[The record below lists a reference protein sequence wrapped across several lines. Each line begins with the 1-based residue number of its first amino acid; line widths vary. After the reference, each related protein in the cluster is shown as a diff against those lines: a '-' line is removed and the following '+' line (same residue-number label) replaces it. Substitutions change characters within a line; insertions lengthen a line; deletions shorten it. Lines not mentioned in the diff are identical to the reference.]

1 MILFLLYIF
10 AMLNNNKY
18 KLLNSLKDKIMKTQI
33 LIAAIFFS
41 GFAFAQEK
49 KQDTVKTKSIEAVT
63 LTKQVFKKQSDRFV
77 YDVAASPVTK
87 GNNTFD
93 LLKQT
98 PLLSTTDDK
107 TLKIAGKNNA
117 VIYINGRKTNMDAE
131 SLTQFLKNTPAENI
145 QKIEVIT
152 VPGSEFQVESS
163 DGIINIVLKKKMS
176 DGTSGNMRMTNSQ
189 NKYNAANASFSL
201 NYRKDKLGI
210 NANLSGGENINPQS
224 YVLRNGNSLS
234 SNESV
239 GNIDDPNKN
248 LGGYLNMDYQLN
260 EKSNLGLSWNTWA
273 NKSYNSTINLFN
285 TIRSYDAEN
294 KVYVENYTKS
304 RNKEDAR
311 SYNNSLNL
319 NYELKTDSLGSKL
332 NLNAAYLNYK
342 RFQYTDNKT
351 IISDISQ
358 NDLRMSRQIIQE
370 LPQMINNFSG
380 MADYI
385 QKFKKDFTVSVGGNY
400 NRTKTD
406 NDTKNSNLDYAYD
419 KNGQLINIQNT
430 LSPNHFI
437 YDENIYGFY
446 LTFEK
451 KFSDKFSG
459 KVGARYEITH
469 SLGTSD
475 NASPEYRRIEQNY
488 KNLLPYLTFNYAIND
503 KNNISYAFSSRMRRP
518 SFWELNPVRNIL
530 TEDNY
535 TQNNPFV
542 KASSTYNQELTYM
555 YKNSYFLILNHS
567 YEKDQI
573 TQVPLQRDILKP
585 RLDDMGNP
593 VKDANG
599 EVIMDPRKQLRYIR
613 TNFGDK
619 QEMSA
624 MLGVQKTFFK
634 QYLTTNFNI
643 GFQHNINNGSLSVDP
658 TSGDVFPAYVNKRR
672 STSLTIQTNNTIRL
686 DKNKTWFLGVNYFY
700 VDKQQIELG
709 VLKNLMSLDLSIK
722 KNWNDWTF
730 AVNVNDV
737 LRTNVVEIEDYQSNG
752 NYNYIKNDTYRRSV
766 TVSLTYNFGNQKVK
780 KVRTIEGASDDI
792 KSRTR

>member
-1 MILFLLYIF
+1 
-10 AMLNNNKY
+10 
-18 KLLNSLKDKIMKTQI
+18 MKTPL
-33 LIAAIFFS
+33 LIAAIFFT
-41 GFAFAQEK
+41 GLTFAQEK
-49 KQDTVKTKSIEAVT
+49 KSDTLQTKKIEEVV

-117 VIYINGRKTNMDAE
+117 LIYINGRKSNMDAE

-189 NKYNAANASFSL
+189 NKYNASNASFSV
-201 NYRKDKLGI
+201 NYRKDKLAI
-210 NANLSGGENINPQS
+210 SSNLYSGENIEAQH
-224 YVLRNGNSLS
+224 YVLRNGDASSS
-234 SNESV
+234 SNEST
-239 GNIDDPNKN
+239 GNIDDPN
-248 LGGYLNMDYQLN
+248 LYIGGYLNADYQLTD
-260 EKSNLGLSWNTWA
+260 KSNLALSWNSSA
-273 NKSYNSTINLFN
+273 NKSYNSTVNLFN
-285 TIRSYDAEN
+285 TIRSFDTDT
-294 KVYVENYTKS
+294 KSFITNYTNS

-311 SYNNSLNL
+311 SYNNSVNL

-332 NLNAAYLNYK
+332 NANVAYLNYK
-342 RFQYTDNKT
+342 RFQFTDNKT
-351 IISDISQ
+351 FLSNAEGTDGLLSQ
-358 NDLRMSRQIIQE
+358 TIYQN
-370 LPQMINNFSG
+370 LPQIINNFSG
-380 MADYI
+380 TVDYI
-385 QKFKKDFTVSVGGNY
+385 QKFKNDFTFSVGGNF
-400 NRTKTD
+400 NKTKTD
-406 NDTKNSNLDYAYD
+406 NDTKNDTFVTGKAIVSM
-419 KNGQLINIQNT
+419 
-430 LSPNHFI
+430 PNHFI
-437 YDENIYGFY
+437 YDENIYGAY
-446 LTFEK
+446 LTLEK

-459 KVGARYEITH
+459 KVGTRYEITN

-475 NASPEYRRIEQNY
+475 NADPEYRKIERNY
-488 KNLLPYLTFNYAIND
+488 NNLLPYLSLNYAIND

-542 KASSTYNQELTYM
+542 KASSTYSNELTYM
-555 YKNSYFLILNHS
+555 FKSSYFLILSHS
-567 YEKDQI
+567 LFKDKI
-573 TQVPLQRDILKP
+573 TQVPLQRDILKQ
-585 RLDDMGNP
+585 RRDELGQP
-593 VKDANG
+593 VVDVNG
-599 EVIMDPRKQLRYIR
+599 QPIMDKYKQLRYIR

-624 MLGVQKTFFK
+624 MVGIQKTFFK
-634 QYLTTNFNI
+634 QYLTMNFNV
-643 GFQHNINNGSLSVDP
+643 GVQRNVNNGSLSVDP
-658 TSGDVFPAYVNKRR
+658 TSGDVFPTYENKVS
-672 STSLTIQTNNTIRL
+672 STSILIQTNNTIRL
-686 DKNKTWFLGVNYFY
+686 DKKKTWFLGVNYFF

-709 VLKNLMSLDLSIK
+709 MLNNLMSLDLSIK

-730 AVNVNDV
+730 ALNLEDV
-737 LRTNVVEIEDYQSNG
+737 LRTNIVEIEDYQANG
-752 NYNYIKNDTYRRSV
+752 NYNYVRNDQYNRGA
-766 TVSLTYNFGNQKVK
+766 SLSITYNFGNQKVK
-780 KVRTIEGASDDI
+780 KVRDIEGASDAI